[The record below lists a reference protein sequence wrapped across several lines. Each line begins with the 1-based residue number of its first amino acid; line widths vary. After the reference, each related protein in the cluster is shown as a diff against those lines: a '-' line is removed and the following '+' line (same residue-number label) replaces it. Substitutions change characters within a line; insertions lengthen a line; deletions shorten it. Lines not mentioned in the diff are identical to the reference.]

1 MRVSWS
7 QTLVKKRCTFQEH
20 NLGAPGPIKMEY
32 IFVTPSFQM
41 FLFDFFGF
49 FYDAL
54 FLITNASEK
63 EMHLSRT
70 KLWRLGPI
78 KMAYSLVTPSCQI
91 ILSHFF
97 VWFLQIRVS
106 WSQTLVKKGCTLQE
120 HNLGALGPIKMEY
133 SFVTPSFQIVFSMF
147 SPYFFRC
154 VVFGYKR

>member
-1 MRVSWS
+1 MDAGVSVPEA
-7 QTLVKKRCTFQEH
+7 VKLTFC
-20 NLGAPGPIKMEY
+20 GTKFPDV
-32 IFVTPSFQM
+32 FVR
-41 FLFDFFGF
+41 FFRF

-97 VWFLQIRVS
+97 V
-106 WSQTLVKKGCTLQE
+106 
-120 HNLGALGPIKMEY
+120 
-133 SFVTPSFQIVFSMF
+133 
-147 SPYFFRC
+147 
-154 VVFGYKR
+154 